1 MRRSRGAQRRALPPA
16 GGAMRRGAG
25 GGAARGACRGSRRAR
40 AAAPPGAR
48 AGPPEGGGKGG
59 AAAAVAARARPRGDR
74 WSGGGRGAARRR
86 RWVRGGRRAAPLTQL
101 RTCVGTA
108 ALAEGSRAAAPRM
121 SGGGYPKAG
130 VETGTACEAL
140 VPLVCLL
147 FPPPRCGA
155 GAAAQLRAMRS
166 EPHLRRSPAERRLW
180 GPHAAHRVGR
190 LAGSLFPA
198 LRTWRGRAARLC

>member
-1 MRRSRGAQRRALPPA
+1 MGA
-16 GGAMRRGAG
+16 RRG
-25 GGAARGACRGSRRAR
+25 AR
-40 AAAPPGAR
+40 AAAREGRELPPLLGCGRGRLR
-48 AGPPEGGGKGG
+48 AGGKGG
-59 AAAAVAARARPRGDR
+59 AAAAAVVAARARPRGDR

-130 VETGTACEAL
+130 VETGAACEAL

-147 FPPPRCGA
+147 FPPPRCVT